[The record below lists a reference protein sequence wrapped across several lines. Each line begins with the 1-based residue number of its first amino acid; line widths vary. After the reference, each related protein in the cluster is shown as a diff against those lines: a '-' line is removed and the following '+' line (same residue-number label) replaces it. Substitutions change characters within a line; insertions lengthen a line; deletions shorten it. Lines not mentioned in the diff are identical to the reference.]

1 MNKIT
6 LAIDPGASGGFAV
19 RYPDGK
25 IELMAMPEH
34 DVDRIDFIKTLKA
47 RSLLEPSPI
56 ESVMEKVGGF
66 VRGNPAP
73 GSAMFNFGHGVGVLR
88 GAILTLEIPLRE
100 VTPQNWQAGLG
111 IGKHAT
117 KPQHKRALK
126 AKAQELYPD
135 LNPTLKTCDAL
146 LILDW
151 ANRVL

>member
-56 ESVMEKVGGF
+56 EAVMEKIMGRVGTKEAII
-66 VRGNPAP
+66 PEDA
-73 GSAMFNFGHGVGVLR
+73 GVLR
-88 GAILTLEIPLRE
+88 TTAQWRRPLSLVEINRMAPTAE
-100 VTPQNWQAGLG
+100 VRARAGR
-111 IGKHAT
+111 
-117 KPQHKRALK
+117 P
-126 AKAQELYPD
+126 
-135 LNPTLKTCDAL
+135 
-146 LILDW
+146 
-151 ANRVL
+151 